1 MIKDVPVGITIPYSR
16 GKNGF
21 FNQTFSDIERAKT
34 NLKMLLLTAK
44 GERPLMPTYG
54 SDLRFLLFNPS
65 EEIYTDLIKEAVIE
79 SSSRWM
85 PEVSI
90 IDIVVDNK
98 NIEQTNSI
106 NLIIQFEIVNIPDSY
121 EQLEITI
128 EE

>member
-16 GKNGF
+16 SKNGF

-90 IDIVVDNK
+90 IDIVVDDK